1 MPSSLAAQLAQSASL
16 NANLLNEKSRRKS
29 AESYLFTGR
38 QADQYD
44 LETIHAL
51 AVNAFLQL
59 TQLNPVFQRFEA
71 PLLSEAAK
79 STDRTLQTKA
89 ENAKLDEAITGC
101 LHLLGPY
108 VLESPT
114 GKVLEWLVRRFRI
127 HEFNVDAI
135 LTLFLPYHESPHFTK
150 MLTILHIPP
159 SSPWSFLRAHK
170 AAATNVQR
178 ASLVTEM
185 LKNSP
190 AARVVAG
197 LLPNA
202 MRDGHHYRALTAFH
216 AATLHD
222 FIMRSEGVDEGTV
235 AYVLPACVDPL
246 KSPSAGKD
254 ETLASYILL
263 VALSQKCRLSPDAVN
278 AIVVAMTKRAALVTP
293 SQYLK
298 ALISVCE
305 PQELEEGATFPR
317 SVTKCLLKLPNAS
330 LPQDMDGALSIV
342 GSEKFFNP
350 LVPGL
355 CQRCVPLPPSQRI
368 VNRTSAHT
376 PPSTLNV
383 LCRAVIQNITSP
395 SASPTDD
402 GAHIRQKKL
411 RKVLAAL
418 HQRHPGVVLESAR
431 KLSAIRSDEDEGGKA
446 VEELVLSLSL
456 GLDLKEAELTEG
468 AEAADLIVAATS
480 FDLTVRLNAVK
491 RLLAIVASSSGDEE
505 GAICE
510 ALLRRIVDDES
521 EVVEAVYAEPGIMT
535 PIILANLHTYLAYLS
550 TALCADPSPSPSSK
564 PVHKPKSRRALIRMH
579 LAFAVHHVC
588 VAADDAGVAERVF
601 RGVVFPFVMYSKA
614 RQNTAEGVWEIVDAD
629 AKAAAGVG
637 SKGSKGGRISECD
650 WLGGCVDVWRAEKE
664 KEKESTEGRDDN
676 VSKMAAMNLA
686 LAGKIADNI
695 MMSNRFTEHIET
707 LCDHIRS
714 ANTHARVFAHFIA
727 RELLTRLSGEHQ
739 LDAATEILSAMGLGA
754 NGPMENV
761 WYGLDAPEEAIT
773 DDAIGRAIVAK
784 PSSQNTLRL
793 LQLSI
798 LALLATAH
806 RPADIALNW
815 FETGSD
821 SRGVRYVQHVRKLY
835 QLANLYI
842 PVVFAV
848 HVLSLLFTNLG
859 EDSLAF
865 LASVWTSDEPISSS
879 ADNDVHQGSDMADQL
894 RIASL
899 RHAAAFLEAHN
910 QQQSPSQ
917 SIDFQTILPALLLA
931 IQSSNIHIRQAAVD
945 CIFALRSSAQRT
957 FSTVYALDWIYGK
970 DTQKLQFLD
979 QDDFKKYIEALA
991 SEPEH
996 LVHDSGYL
1004 GAFHQAHLGSSKK
1017 KKHVE
1022 YRRRIL
1028 CFLLSHVSSVPSISA
1043 KITVL
1048 ESIESISDKA
1058 KWQMLLSF
1066 IKVIEGS
1073 NVETLQSSFGSREAE
1088 FVKLV
1093 VASVDASAVPEL
1105 NEPSGSLWPVFVA
1118 LLRQNAIPSART
1130 ALSESL
1136 EHGLFSGLNLQHQ
1149 ATTCEVLLEV
1159 GAATQSTASHDCRAI
1174 VRQLFMKLDLS
1185 VALLTQL
1192 LYKLLS
1198 PSQSVAPPPSKR
1210 PKVSEPTQDSLS
1222 AFSLFVEILGAKDLP
1237 ASIDLISR
1245 LLEALNKVLQLV
1257 PSVQNDLSYV
1267 QQLLM
1272 STIEN
1277 VADKVVEA
1285 PNTVSSSIRLDVLVE
1300 VVRVARNPQT
1310 FHQALLLIA
1319 NLTRLA
1325 PEAVLHNVMPV
1336 FTFMGSN
1343 VFHRDD
1349 AYSFRV
1355 TIDSIVPV
1363 MVSSLTKIHNGGIN
1377 LYISARDFLQV
1388 FSDASNHIPRHRRTN
1403 FFLHLIDVLSADA
1416 FLPPV
1421 CILLVAKSASRSAR
1435 AQIDE
1440 GPFALPNSILRHY
1453 PSTLQVST
1461 LVEVLKESQRLLKY
1475 CADPLNAAPALLA
1488 EASDVDLKTLASRAQ
1503 ALISFAGQALTSSQS
1518 IAPTSKLLVAELVY
1532 LLISIATVQDDA
1544 LEDIRKAA
1552 RDSLNQILAVI
1563 PALDFVSSVL
1573 VMLDSADLKIQ
1584 NGALQLL
1591 TDRLDRVSEGVRQE
1605 ASATCVQI
1613 LNHIKSILHDNM
1625 RTSPLGL
1632 SCFSAIKIIASSSCP
1647 GEEPALVSLLP
1658 LIILAIRTRTLAEG
1672 AISALSPLIPKV
1684 GPRIIPFFRELVV
1697 EIISLSKSEGKYDSD
1712 YQYPHLILCLGIL
1725 QHSLDALRS
1734 LLFVIPTFWS
1744 PNELVQ
1750 VFDLYVGLSNTS
1762 DRGSSMT
1769 GFMKSLTKRVPSK
1782 TLLASLIQ
1790 FWTSKTDSQKQA
1802 SLVAFFDLLK
1812 RALHAADKISVTEHL
1827 KLLFKLFMGAFESV
1841 KNGSSEANTSI
1852 VTAFL
1857 ELVIK
1862 LNDAA
1867 FRPLFRKLYDWG
1879 FTDDPGDISR
1889 RITFLHTYVAL
1900 LDYFKA
1906 SSFILFALMT
1916 PYMSFL
1922 LPPVLASLQDF
1933 AAHSATDVDYWI
1945 CLIKTLTKA
1954 FMLDDGV
1961 FWRDDKLRQMAKPLV
1976 GQISICVELENA
1988 IAKACLPECLVAL
2001 GDSIT
2006 DDTLLKTL
2014 NIDVLMHTR
2023 SDAAK
2028 VRIFALQCSEL
2039 LWRNDGGKLLGF
2051 VPETITFIAE
2061 CAEDEHDLVVD
2072 AARSLKDAVESVA
2085 GKIDV

>member
-29 AESYLFTGR
+29 TESYLFTGR

-59 TQLNPVFQRFEA
+59 TQLNPEFQRFEA

-89 ENAKLDEAITGC
+89 ENAKLDEAITGF

-170 AAATNVQR
+170 AAATNLQR

-202 MRDGHHYRALTAFH
+202 MREGHHYRALTAFH

-222 FIMRSEGVDEGTV
+222 FLMRSEGVDEGTV
-235 AYVLPACVDPL
+235 AYILPACVDPL

-317 SVTKCLLKLPNAS
+317 SVTKGLLKIPNAN
-330 LPQDMDGALSIV
+330 LLQDVDGALSIV

-355 CQRCVPLPPSQRI
+355 CQRVAVTDGTDDQDQRALA
-368 VNRTSAHT
+368 VLELLSTSAHT

-383 LCRAVIQNITSP
+383 LCRAVIENMTSP
-395 SASPTDD
+395 SASLTDD
-402 GAHIRQKKL
+402 DARIRQKKL
-411 RKVLAAL
+411 RKLLAAL

-431 KLSAIRSDEDEGGKA
+431 RLSAIRSDEDQGGKA

-480 FDLTVRLNAVK
+480 FDLIVRLNAVK

-505 GAICE
+505 GSSAAGTEKRAICE

-521 EVVEAVYAEPGIMT
+521 EVVAAVYAEPGIMT

-564 PVHKPKSRRALIRMH
+564 PVHKPKSRRALIKMH
-579 LAFAVHHVC
+579 LAFAAHHVC

-664 KEKESTEGRDDN
+664 KEKESTEGRDDH

-686 LAGKIADNI
+686 LAGKIAGTLLFVTTIPHHSCSLALPDILLPIGHSTDNI
-695 MMSNRFTEHIET
+695 MMSNRFSEHIET
-707 LCDHIRS
+707 FCDHIRS

-727 RELLTRLSGEHQ
+727 RELLARLSGEHQ
-739 LDAATEILSAMGLGA
+739 LDAATEVLSAMGLSA
-754 NGPMENV
+754 HGPMENV

-773 DDAIGRAIVAK
+773 DEAIGRAIVAK

-815 FETGSD
+815 FEVASPATAQTGSD

-931 IQSSNIHIRQAAVD
+931 IQSSSIHIRQAGVD

-996 LVHDSGYL
+996 LVHDGGYL
-1004 GAFHQAHLGSSKK
+1004 GAFHQAHLGSSSK

-1028 CFLLSHVSSVPSISA
+1028 CFLLSHVSSLPSISA

-1048 ESIESISDKA
+1048 KSIESVSDKA

-1066 IKVIEGS
+1066 IKAIEGS

-1105 NEPSGSLWPVFVA
+1105 NEPSGSLWPVFLA
-1118 LLRQNAIPSART
+1118 LLRQSFSENAIPSART

-1149 ATTCEVLLEV
+1149 VTTCEVLLE
-1159 GAATQSTASHDCRAI
+1159 RAI

-1355 TIDSIVPV
+1355 VKKTIDSIVPV

-1435 AQIDE
+1435 AQSDE

-1475 CADPLNAAPALLA
+1475 CVDPLNAAPALLA

-1503 ALISFAGQALTSSQS
+1503 ALISFVGQALTSSQP
-1518 IAPTSKLLVAELVY
+1518 IASTSKLLVAELVY

-1563 PALDFVSSVL
+1563 PAVDFVSSVL

-1684 GPRIIPFFRELVV
+1684 GPRIIPFFRELVA
-1697 EIISLSKSEGKYDSD
+1697 EIISLSKSE
-1712 YQYPHLILCLGIL
+1712 GIL

-1762 DRGSSMT
+1762 DRGNSMT
-1769 GFMKSLTKRVPSK
+1769 GFMKSLAKRVPSK
-1782 TLLASLIQ
+1782 SLLASLIQ
-1790 FWTSKTDSQKQA
+1790 FWTTKTDSQKQWPEA
-1802 SLVAFFDLLK
+1802 SLVAFFDLVK

-1841 KNGSSEANTSI
+1841 KNGSSEANVAETSI

-1879 FTDDPGDISR
+1879 FTDDPG
-1889 RITFLHTYVAL
+1889 
-1900 LDYFKA
+1900 
-1906 SSFILFALMT
+1906 
-1916 PYMSFL
+1916 
-1922 LPPVLASLQDF
+1922 
-1933 AAHSATDVDYWI
+1933 
-1945 CLIKTLTKA
+1945 
-1954 FMLDDGV
+1954 
-1961 FWRDDKLRQMAKPLV
+1961 
-1976 GQISICVELENA
+1976 
-1988 IAKACLPECLVAL
+1988 
-2001 GDSIT
+2001 
-2006 DDTLLKTL
+2006 
-2014 NIDVLMHTR
+2014 
-2023 SDAAK
+2023 
-2028 VRIFALQCSEL
+2028 
-2039 LWRNDGGKLLGF
+2039 
-2051 VPETITFIAE
+2051 
-2061 CAEDEHDLVVD
+2061 
-2072 AARSLKDAVESVA
+2072 
-2085 GKIDV
+2085 